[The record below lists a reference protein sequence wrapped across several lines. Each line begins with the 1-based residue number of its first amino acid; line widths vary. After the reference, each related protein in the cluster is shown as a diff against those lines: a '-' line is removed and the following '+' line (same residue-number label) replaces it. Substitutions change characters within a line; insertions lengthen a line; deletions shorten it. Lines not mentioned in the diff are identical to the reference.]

1 MTKPINIGS
10 EKEIRTAQLEELKK
24 GVFPGIYVIERRN
37 SSFITVEQWEFENEE
52 KSEAKYQEL
61 LDSGISPLFLNCYV
75 KFTLEQSTE
84 KSCEGDEFKVCGVQF
99 PLEDGITKKNVIDLI
114 NKVDGKFLD
123 FLRVDGEF
131 SSAIFAI
138 NSCTYE
144 DMLDDDVLSKFTQFV
159 TEILNDVEKE
169 NKNHIYHFVYPAS
182 RRYRKITVFLDYSF
196 R

>member
-1 MTKPINIGS
+1 MAKVVS
-10 EKEIRTAQLEELKK
+10 LKREKEIRAAQLEELK
-24 GVFPGIYVIERRN
+24 GGIFPGIYVTERKN
-37 SSFITVEQWEFENEE
+37 SPFTVVERWEFESKEE
-52 KSEAKYQEL
+52 SEAKYREL
-61 LDSGISPLFLNCYV
+61 LDSGIPSAFLDCYV

-84 KSCEGDEFKVCGVQF
+84 MSCEGDKFKVCGVQF
-99 PLEDGITKKNVIDLI
+99 PLEEGITKKNVIDLI